1 MSLRTDK
8 TDKKKKELIAAL
20 QQNLGIVTDACKQ
33 VNITRDTY
41 YRWLKEDEE
50 FKKKVDELEDIAL
63 DFAESMLLKKIKEGD
78 TTAII
83 FYMKTKGKKR
93 GYIEKHEV
101 DSNVAGT
108 LTIVREVITSNKN

>member
-1 MSLRTDK
+1 MSTK
-8 TDKKKKELIAAL
+8 VNIKKKLMIEAL
-20 QQNLGIVTDACKQ
+20 RKSLGIVTDACKE
-33 VNITRDTY
+33 VGIDRTLY

-50 FKKKVDELEDIAL
+50 FRRKVEELEDIAL

-108 LTIVREVITSNKN
+108 LTIVREIISTKN